1 MRDVFYTL
9 LVVWIVSRI
18 LSSVNTVRSKT
29 TNKTPSA
36 SRKEGKA
43 TVEYMPPQKK
53 SVVDTEGE
61 YVDFEEIK

>member
-36 SRKEGKA
+36 SRKEGKT